1 MKLRR
6 QPSSPEVPIRIAGFF
21 LLIALLVG
29 GCLERPLPPP
39 VPPPPKLHRAPGGG
53 YVTGDT
59 SYHGSGGP

>member
-1 MKLRR
+1 M
-6 QPSSPEVPIRIAGFF
+6 RIAGFL

-29 GCLERPLPPP
+29 GCLGPLPPP
-39 VPPPPKLHRAPGGG
+39 EPRPPKMHHAPGGG